1 VAVLAGSGVSYHE
14 TPPPKALAPWVATIW
29 RVDAQRP
36 SELRV
41 LPDACIDLIGGQVV
55 GSFTTGTIVK
65 LSPGDIEVG
74 VRFRPGG
81 FSALF
86 GVPASD
92 LVDRRAPLEDVVPVR
107 SLLHHASRAPR
118 PDGLAELAL
127 QARSVRVLAAAT
139 GYSERHLRRRLAETT
154 GFGPKM
160 LGRIGRMHR
169 LLRAGRGESWARTA
183 VEQGFFDEAHMAN
196 DIRGLAGAT
205 PHALLRDVDGRFLQ
219 DSATSRL

>member
-1 VAVLAGSGVSYHE
+1 VAVLASVGVSYEE
-14 TPPPKALAPWVATIW
+14 TPPPPALAPWVATLW
-29 RVDAQRP
+29 RVHSQHPFD
-36 SELRV
+36 LRV
-41 LPDACIDLIGGQVV
+41 LPDGCVDLIGRQVV
-55 GSFTTGTIVK
+55 GSFTTAQIVR
-65 LSPGDIEVG
+65 LRPGEIGIG

-92 LVDRRAPLEDVVPVR
+92 LVDRRAPLEDVVPAR

-118 PDGLAELAL
+118 PDALAELAL
-127 QARSVRVLAAAT
+127 QARSVRELAAAT
-139 GYSERHLRRRLAETT
+139 GYSERQLRRRLVRTT

-196 DIRGLAGAT
+196 DIRELAGAT

-219 DSATSRL
+219 DSAAART

>member
-1 VAVLAGSGVSYHE
+1 VAVLADFGVSYEE
-14 TPPPKALAPWVATIW
+14 TPPPTALAPWVATIW
-29 RVDAQRP
+29 RVQSQRP

-41 LPDACIDLIGGQVV
+41 LPDACVDVIGRNVV
-55 GSFTTGTIVK
+55 GSFTSGTIVK
-65 LSPGDIEVG
+65 LPPGEIEVG

-92 LVDRRAPLEDVVPVR
+92 LVDRRAPLEDVVPGG

-127 QARSVRVLAAAT
+127 QARSVRDLAAAT
-139 GYSERHLRRRLAETT
+139 GYSERHLRRRLVEAT

-160 LGRIGRMHR
+160 LGRVGRMHR

-196 DIRGLAGAT
+196 DIRALAGAT
-205 PHALLRDVDGRFLQ
+205 PHALLRNVDGRFLQ
-219 DSATSRL
+219 DFVAARA